1 MKGRTQ
7 GMKRI
12 EDNDRRW
19 EGNNGLSIVDHSDC
33 LVPSFR
39 DQRESQFTRSP
50 QDQFVPENVSL
61 GFLSFSPMFYLS
73 R

>member
-12 EDNDRRW
+12 EVKDRRW
-19 EGNNGLSIVDHSDC
+19 EGNNGLSFVDRCDC

-39 DQRESQFTRSP
+39 DQHESQFTWSP
-50 QDQFVPENVSL
+50 QGQFVPENVSL
-61 GFLSFSPMFYLS
+61 GFLSFSLMFYRS

>member
-12 EDNDRRW
+12 EVNDRRW
-19 EGNNGLSIVDHSDC
+19 EGNSGLIIVDHSSC

-39 DQRESQFTRSP
+39 DQRESQFTWSS
-50 QDQFVPENVSL
+50 QGQFVPENVSL
-61 GFLSFSPMFYLS
+61 GFLSFSPMFYRS